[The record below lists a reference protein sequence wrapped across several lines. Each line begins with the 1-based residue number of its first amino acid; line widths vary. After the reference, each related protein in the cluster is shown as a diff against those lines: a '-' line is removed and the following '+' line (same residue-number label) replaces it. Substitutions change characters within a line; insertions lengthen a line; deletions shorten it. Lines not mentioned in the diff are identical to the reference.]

1 MIDANDLRIARD
13 AIRTLEA
20 CELLSPRQ
28 AKAVREKLRI
38 TLSDEIS
45 KAGDRNHWDIAG
57 VLNEEYR
64 RLLTLIR

>member
-20 CELLSPRQ
+20 CKLLSPRQ
-28 AKAVREKLRI
+28 AKATREKLRI

-45 KAGDRNHWDIAG
+45 NAVNRNHLDIADG
-57 VLNEEYR
+57 LNEEYR
-64 RLLTLIR
+64 RLMTLIR